1 MDAEEPR
8 SLADRDLRSEDPG
21 VCPFLRSVSRGAF
34 RAPVEKASTTNR
46 CVAGGPAEPQPLDWQ
61 RAACLAASHARC
73 PRYMLGADGPAIS
86 QVVDDRRRPSDRKAA
101 PVTAAVA
108 TEAVAPVA
116 SNDAELVRG
125 SRLLT
130 PAIAISLTLLVLS
143 TAAAISFV
151 AVAGGLRLPTSPPA
165 GAARGSWTP
174 AIVSS
179 PEPSAASTVAPTA
192 APTPQATAAP
202 VPPPSP
208 SPSPTPAPSSD
219 RYLVLTPC
227 PSKPDC
233 YLYTVKVGDSLQRIA
248 RYFGVPYDTVLAMN
262 PGITDPSTI
271 HPGDVLELPP
281 PTR

>member
-1 MDAEEPR
+1 M
-8 SLADRDLRSEDPG
+8 
-21 VCPFLRSVSRGAF
+21 
-34 RAPVEKASTTNR
+34 
-46 CVAGGPAEPQPLDWQ
+46 
-61 RAACLAASHARC
+61 
-73 PRYMLGADGPAIS
+73 
-86 QVVDDRRRPSDRKAA
+86 
-101 PVTAAVA
+101 TAAVA
-108 TEAVAPVA
+108 TEAVAPGA
-116 SNDAELVRG
+116 PNDAELVRS
-125 SRLLT
+125 SRLMT

-151 AVAGGLRLPTSPPA
+151 AVAGGLRLPTSPLA
-165 GAARGSWTP
+165 GAALGSSTP
-174 AIVSS
+174 SIVSS
-179 PEPSAASTVAPTA
+179 PEPSAAPTVAPTA

-202 VPPPSP
+202 VPTPSP

-248 RYFGVPYDTVLAMN
+248 RFFGVPYDTVLAMN
-262 PGITDPSTI
+262 PSIVDPSTI